1 MSSNYLHYEN
11 AVPTEFISIIGANQ
25 CARIRINDIE
35 MIEQD
40 GRRLH
45 IVTAEKD
52 YSFYGSLNS
61 IAVILADRAFYRVMK
76 SVIINFDHVRDI
88 SGISVSFNSGQSI
101 TLGRNSLNKT
111 RRAYKRYLMKYP
123 PYSLW
128 DPTQLTSMSVYEG
141 EEGDEKNSSKNTQK
155 VQK

>member
-1 MSSNYLHYEN
+1 MSEYNSLNRLHS
-11 AVPTEFISIIGANQ
+11 PPEFISVISSNH

-40 GRRLH
+40 GRRIH

-61 IAVILADRAFYRVMK
+61 IAVSLADRAFFRVLK
-76 SVIINFDHVRDI
+76 GLIVNFDHVRDI
-88 SGISVSFNSGQSI
+88 SGISLNFNSGQSL
-101 TLGRNSLNKT
+101 TLGRNSISKT

-123 PYSLW
+123 PYTFW
-128 DPTQLTSMSVYEG
+128 DPAHMAAIAVHEIG
-141 EEGDEKNSSKNTQK
+141 ESELESQNEVTN
-155 VQK
+155 